1 MSPVTEEDVRRIR
14 EKYGDLLDKIE
25 EEREPLS
32 GKQCLDLLPPEAPR
46 SGSIFTSG
54 FYFNGR
60 GIKYRTALG
69 IALIPYHSFGIN
81 ALYFFLIFFIG
92 ASAIAMFK
100 GGKIFLALNFFV
112 LGFTDI
118 IATVIGLTLCPC
130 AEIDLNKKIIR
141 NGHFFSS
148 EIPFSKIEFI
158 ELDFRVCCVK
168 CVIAKSTGTL
178 TRQRMRRCLC

>member
-1 MSPVTEEDVRRIR
+1 MSAWRWEVQQMSPVTEEDVRRIR

-69 IALIPYHSFGIN
+69 IALIPYRGLLLNMLNLILAKFLLGAFALHNFRAGKWLPSLFSFLVGY
-81 ALYFFLIFFIG
+81 A
-92 ASAIAMFK
+92 A
-100 GGKIFLALNFFV
+100 
-112 LGFTDI
+112 
-118 IATVIGLTLCPC
+118 C
-130 AEIDLNKKIIR
+130 
-141 NGHFFSS
+141 
-148 EIPFSKIEFI
+148 IPVE
-158 ELDFRVCCVK
+158 
-168 CVIAKSTGTL
+168 
-178 TRQRMRRCLC
+178 